1 MLTTQEVDTLIA
13 AIVRRS
19 PMFADGIGLL
29 ISADELDR
37 IYRTVGIRF
46 FSDLVKE
53 KYRPSP
59 TVGELLKYT
68 HFGEETNED

>member
-1 MLTTQEVDTLIA
+1 MTSQEVDTLIA

-29 ISADELDR
+29 ISTDELDR
-37 IYRTVGIRF
+37 VYRTIGIRF
-46 FSDLVKE
+46 FSDLVKD

-59 TVGELLKYT
+59 TVGDLLEFAY
-68 HFGEETNED
+68 GEEINE